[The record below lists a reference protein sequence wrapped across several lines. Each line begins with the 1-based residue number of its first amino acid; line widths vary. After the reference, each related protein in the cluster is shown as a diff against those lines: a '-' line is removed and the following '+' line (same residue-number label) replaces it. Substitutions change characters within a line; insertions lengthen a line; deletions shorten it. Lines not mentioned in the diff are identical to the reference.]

1 MSKSDA
7 FLIIFSSIIASF
19 FISLSGDTGEGMG
32 GLVNLF
38 YPVFSGLLSL
48 LMFIILWGIPKTKS
62 GKIILTALIGIYNLH
77 VGIFLHYDWP
87 SPILIY

>member
-19 FISLSGDTGEGMG
+19 FISLSGNIDGGMG

-38 YPVFSGLLSL
+38 SPIFSGLLSL
-48 LMFIILWGIPKTKS
+48 LMFLILWSIPKTKS